1 MDLNFSDIMIRTG
14 YVWDRGERHS
24 TYRRLTLLQAKKR
37 AGKTLK
43 SAGKVAK
50 GARPVFLASPAGLV
64 LTNPKVSGFQL
75 VINPKTFGLDGIDL
89 GLQYTFSESDFI

>member
-1 MDLNFSDIMIRTG
+1 MGSGRAAFN
-14 YVWDRGERHS
+14 
-24 TYRRLTLLQAKKR
+24 LQTAHTAAGQKR